1 MVERKL
7 PKLEAWVRFPSPAPE
22 FFTMF
27 SCKFIISYEKLE
39 NLNSF
44 LEKMELY
51 NVSIFENAD
60 LGFSQDLDENGFPI
74 AKFFEVE
81 VFVNDKNESEN
92 LQKTLNKEFPQ
103 IIKDLQI
110 NEVDNKNWVD
120 SYLKEL
126 KPVIIENF
134 YFYNDSIQKPIYDSN
149 LIPIKLNSALAFGS
163 GHHQTTQAC
172 IMNAKS
178 LHENSFY
185 PINILDMGCGTGI
198 LGICASKLWQDSN
211 VLGIDIDLDAV
222 KITLDNYQANDIK
235 ANAIVGSN
243 LNNIDKKFDLI
254 FCNILKQPLL
264 ELAKSF
270 YEKLNK
276 GGCIITSGFI
286 TSQEKEIIDKYQKIG
301 FIILNKISM
310 EDWLSVLFRR

>member
-1 MVERKL
+1 ML
-7 PKLEAWVRFPSPAPE
+7 
-22 FFTMF
+22 
-27 SCKFIISYEKLE
+27 SCKFIIPYEKLE

-44 LEKMELY
+44 LDEIELY

-60 LGFSQDLDENGFPI
+60 FGFSQTLDENGFPI

-81 VFVNDKNESEN
+81 VFVNDKNEAEN

-103 IIKDLQI
+103 IIKDFQI

-134 YFYNDSIQKPIYDSN
+134 YFYNDSIQKPTHDSN

-163 GHHQTTQAC
+163 GHHQTTQGC
-172 IMNAKS
+172 ILNAEFLKN
-178 LHENSFY
+178 NSFV
-185 PINILDMGCGTGI
+185 PIEILDMGCGTGI
-198 LGICASKLWQDSN
+198 LGICALKLWPDSN
-211 VLGIDIDLDAV
+211 LLGIDIDPEAV

-235 ANAIVGSN
+235 KANAIVGSN
-243 LNNIDKKFDLI
+243 LDNIDTKFDLI

-264 ELAKSF
+264 DLAKSF
-270 YEKLNK
+270 YDKLNK
-276 GGCIITSGFI
+276 RGYIITSGFI
-286 TSQEKEIIDKYQKIG
+286 TSQEKEVIDMYQKMG
-301 FIILNKISM
+301 FKIINKISM